1 MAADGRV
8 ALRVQMARGVRK
20 GEGKGCRL
28 EGVRGYKV
36 HMDHTLGPRDARGMR
51 KSAPPL
57 TCYHTHKLQKA
68 AGSQSPLG
76 TVRVSLT
83 QESGRVQSRMWVLG
97 TEQGS
102 AEAQGKVW
110 DHQARSS
117 EFRSHLLG

>member
-1 MAADGRV
+1 MGTDGKRC
-8 ALRVQMARGVRK
+8 Q
-20 GEGKGCRL
+20 EGGREGMQAGGC
-28 EGVRGYKV
+28 EGVQGE
-36 HMDHTLGPRDARGMR
+36 HGPHSWAQGC
-51 KSAPPL
+51 KGHEEKCPPP

-68 AGSQSPLG
+68 AGSQNPLR

-97 TEQGS
+97 TEQES